1 MNTEKI
7 RKQIIE
13 GKTSLGI
20 EYGSTR
26 IKAVLVSDDTELIA
40 SGVYEW
46 ENELVDGIWTHS
58 NESIIRGL
66 QQSYAEL
73 KKCVLETY
81 GLVLE
86 KIGSI
91 GISAMMHG

>member
-26 IKAVLVSDDTELIA
+26 IKAVLISDDAELIA
-40 SGVYEW
+40 SGVYE
-46 ENELVDGIWTHS
+46 
-58 NESIIRGL
+58 
-66 QQSYAEL
+66 
-73 KKCVLETY
+73 
-81 GLVLE
+81 
-86 KIGSI
+86 
-91 GISAMMHG
+91 